1 MSLQAIAGI
10 AFDRRNSDSP
20 SRAAAMRIEAA
31 AADPTPKNES
41 QAAAQQFN
49 SALESV
55 KRYIPTEVL
64 ALYLPF
70 VAIAGDQIA
79 KEIPVSLRC
88 IYGGFII
95 LTPVLVFMIYI
106 AKAVEAG
113 TTWTISQLPHF
124 EALLASIAFTIWG
137 ASVPG
142 VFSGHPIPTP
152 DASIP
157 LPSIRLPA

>member
-41 QAAAQQFN
+41 QAAAQKVN
-49 SALESV
+49 SALETL

-70 VAIAGDQIA
+70 VAIAGGSDCKGNTRI
-79 KEIPVSLRC
+79 V
-88 IYGGFII
+88 
-95 LTPVLVFMIYI
+95 
-106 AKAVEAG
+106 AVHL
-113 TTWTISQLPHF
+113 WRVHHSH
-124 EALLASIAFTIWG
+124 AS
-137 ASVPG
+137 SRVHDLH
-142 VFSGHPIPTP
+142 SKGH
-152 DASIP
+152 
-157 LPSIRLPA
+157 